1 MVGVRSQCCTDILLI
16 GIGIPPVQCLVYS
29 WQKTVLAKLRPHFPS
44 SPVQKALDLA
54 IGAECPMGKWV
65 SHLEGISDD
74 STEIE
79 LQRIRASVASNT
91 SSCHVMYRLLNPAL
105 NVHPMYT
112 LPLVAQRCRMVT
124 SRLRLGSH
132 SLKIE
137 TGCWSRIPHEAHLSM
152 FGEVQDEVHVLLHCP
167 ITRPFRERQPWLNFS
182 SSHELMSREPVC
194 FTTYCR
200 TVLHAYQFP
209 RIELEDNV
217 VT

>member
-91 SSCHVMYRLLNPAL
+91 SSCHVMYRLCPQCTLPSMYIPCRHCPWWPNAAAWWHPACVWGHIASKSKPGVGLVYPMKPTSACLVRSKMKSMSSCIAPLPAL
-105 NVHPMYT
+105 SGSAN
-112 LPLVAQRCRMVT
+112 
-124 SRLRLGSH
+124 LG
-132 SLKIE
+132 
-137 TGCWSRIPHEAHLSM
+137 
-152 FGEVQDEVHVLLHCP
+152 
-167 ITRPFRERQPWLNFS
+167 
-182 SSHELMSREPVC
+182 
-194 FTTYCR
+194 
-200 TVLHAYQFP
+200 
-209 RIELEDNV
+209 
-217 VT
+217 